1 MIYWY
6 YETRAGGS
14 VRRQDKAILCRTE
27 RPDDPARHTFTLH
40 ACHIQTGTLTWKCLP
55 IHEWISLIDA
65 LICIAGYV
73 YHSIPCILGTLSS
86 LSAFFFLIAQLRVK
100 KEKTKEKKT
109 KMFPQSLGA
118 LIAQNYS
125 PATVFISL
133 NISISHII
141 ESAHFDLFLLLW
153 PFIAMLSWVITG
165 IAAIIHPLG
174 LLLYMRKLQNYT

>member
-40 ACHIQTGTLTWKCLP
+40 DCHIQTGTLTWKCLP

-86 LSAFFFLIAQLRVK
+86 LSAFFFNCTAVSK
-100 KEKTKEKKT
+100 KRKNERKKT
-109 KMFPQSLGA
+109 KTFPQSLGA

-141 ESAHFDLFLLLW
+141 ESVHFDLFLW

-165 IAAIIHPLG
+165 ITAIIHPLG